1 METKQVAYRR
11 ILIATDDSECSKKAL
26 QHGHSLAKI
35 MDASVALINVIEP
48 TTPTNYGADPL
59 MGQQP
64 IIAPETTEMQEENS
78 KSMLDDVSQQFDDV
92 KEVFT
97 FNRIGNPRQEIL
109 SVATEWNADLIIMGT
124 HGRTGFDHFI
134 SGSVSE
140 GVTRRASCPVLI
152 VSGKCGKDQL

>member
-1 METKQVAYRR
+1 MEAKPAKYSR

-26 QHGHSLAKI
+26 QHGYALAKI
-35 MDASVALINVIEP
+35 MESSVALVHVIEP
-48 TTPTNYGADPL
+48 AAPTNYGADPL

-64 IIAPETTEMQEENS
+64 IVIPETTEIQEENS
-78 KSMLDDVSQQFDDV
+78 KTMLDEISKGFQDL

-97 FNRIGNPRQEIL
+97 FSRIGSPKQEIL
-109 SVATEWNADLIIMGT
+109 TVANEWAADLIIMGT

-140 GVTRRASCPVLI
+140 SVVRKAPCPVL
-152 VSGKCGKDQL
+152 VVPGKC